1 MLDLEFSAQVA
12 VSRHDVDRL
21 AILETCSQD
30 LASWAIWQVDLRP
43 RLDLE
48 SLVQIDEDR
57 TSESLRAKISKHDEL
72 VAHDF
77 DLNHFFVAACK
88 ASLHA
93 IFCFEQVSGG
103 SIKYLYAAI
112 FVNTTKQVRGLPM
125 LAPRV

>member
-21 AILETCSQD
+21 AILETCSQY
-30 LASWAIWQVDLRP
+30 LASGAIWQVDLRP
-43 RLDLE
+43 YLDLE
-48 SLVQIDEDR
+48 SLVQIDKDR
-57 TSESLRAKISKHDEL
+57 TSESLRAKISKHNKL

-77 DLNHFFVAACK
+77 HLDHLLVAASK

-93 IFCFEQVSGG
+93 ILCLEQVSGG

-112 FVNTTKQVRGLPM
+112 FVNTAKQVRGLAM

>member
-12 VSRHDVDRL
+12 VSRHDVDGL
-21 AILETCSQD
+21 AILETCSQY
-30 LASWAIWQVDLRP
+30 LASGAIWQVDLRP
-43 RLDLE
+43 YLDLE
-48 SLVQIDEDR
+48 SLVQIDKDR
-57 TSESLRAKISKHDEL
+57 TSESLRAKISKHDKL

-77 DLNHFFVAACK
+77 HLDHLLVAASK

-93 IFCFEQVSGG
+93 ILCLEQVSGG

-112 FVNTTKQVRGLPM
+112 FVNTAKQVRGLAM